1 MKFPLYSL
9 IVFKLFIFIRCET
22 KNITDVTKNVTYSK
36 SIEKAVPKYKTN
48 VLPTKLPDVKVSPQN
63 KTVFLKSVKL
73 SEDDFEATLND
84 TLEDID
90 PVISDKSKEF
100 DWKDPQFQ
108 TFKFDYKKDNSSL
121 EKLLSILTPLINIT
135 RLDNDTNAFDWSDEE
150 LDSDLVDQDLL
161 SGEDEDLGSLNL
173 EVGTFIQKINP
184 ISKPKSLNQQNQA
197 AKKDTPKTPTNLK
210 PKSSKSDQTLDV
222 KSETL
227 QANSSEETVASS
239 SDVVNVYSNED
250 NDELMGE
257 PSTIITY
264 RIPREAGDLYKRAP
278 NTPPEPFISRRFN
291 VNSLK
296 ELMDFYEPERLPGL
310 EELNISAP
318 CKKDMALYIE
328 ALNSRI
334 PWALKMFD
342 ASGHYGGSF
351 YNGNTYWLGS
361 SSLCA
366 RISKHP
372 SRVPFKLGFFTAR
385 ADFEFASIEPKE
397 RRQFI
402 GVCLPYSCLQQDV
415 TQILQHSSEEGA
427 ASSER
432 SVAISHV
439 RPPHSYYNMARDPL
453 DECDLNKKEKKMYD
467 NYNYAISNAGLPSN
481 EMKLDVSGHDS
492 PADLLTE
499 MLLSFS
505 VIRNMKQICDQS
517 VGVDTIPTVHGFRAL
532 SMAWVVLGHT
542 CIIAFKYADNMEYRI
557 VVQEEF
563 IFQVVNNA
571 TFSVDTFFFISGLLV
586 SFLYFRTIAKIDVH
600 RLTKVTGFASGCLEF
615 VGLVGYRFFRLTA
628 PYLYVLLVNL
638 VCMKYFY
645 HNSVFE
651 PPADDHVNCAQY
663 WWRNIL
669 YINTMFP
676 VQDMCMLWSWYL
688 ADDTQFYILSLVL
701 IISAVKHFRAAAL
714 SLGVFLVMSW
724 ATTMYIA
731 YTNNHMPNTDDP
743 LTLFD
748 QIYDKPWTRLG
759 PYLIGISVGWILYKT
774 DCSIKMNKLTVITG
788 WFLSIFLLLGM
799 VFGIYGSSLHPL
811 TAAAYSALSHS
822 LWALALAFIVIACST
837 GRVTYCAYLVHPI
850 VMRSMVMTRDSPMH
864 LGKDIVITLFIGQLV
879 TSYLISFLV
888 SLAFEAPIVTMLK
901 IISPTKRRHRLQ

>member
-1 MKFPLYSL
+1 MKFPLYPL

-90 PVISDKSKEF
+90 PVITDKSKEF

-184 ISKPKSLNQQNQA
+184 ISKPKSLDQQNQA

-210 PKSSKSDQTLDV
+210 PKSSKSDQTLDL

-227 QANSSEETVASS
+227 QANSSGETVASS

-453 DECDLNKKEKKMYD
+453 VWSLGIVTLIVAILLAAGTCLDLYLSRQDECDLNKKEKKMYD

-492 PADLLTE
+492 PAGTVLETGEIKVNDLLTE

-615 VGLVGYRFFRLTA
+615 VGLVGYRFF
-628 PYLYVLLVNL
+628 
-638 VCMKYFY
+638 
-645 HNSVFE
+645 S
-651 PPADDHVNCAQY
+651 
-663 WWRNIL
+663 
-669 YINTMFP
+669 
-676 VQDMCMLWSWYL
+676 
-688 ADDTQFYILSLVL
+688 
-701 IISAVKHFRAAAL
+701 
-714 SLGVFLVMSW
+714 
-724 ATTMYIA
+724 
-731 YTNNHMPNTDDP
+731 TDDP

-799 VFGIYGSSLHPL
+799 VFGVYGSSLHPL

-837 GRVTYCAYLVHPI
+837 GYGGFVNSLLSAKCLYPFSRVTYCAYLVHPI